1 MLCERCHERE
11 ATVHVTNIFGETG
24 ETKKQEFCEACATD
38 SEGGRISSRASK
50 DSSASRFTSSIPGG
64 SALHSTM

>member
-50 DSSASRFTSSIPGG
+50 DSSALSSIPGG